1 MSETLEQRIRRHAV
15 ESRDEL
21 VGFYAT
27 DIAELLDNR
36 DADYARMVQ
45 AARDVVTEYNIDGD
59 DYDLEGLHL
68 AMETLAAALP
78 ERPAFDRGGQ
88 IVGILVVVIARVCDI
103 LLL

>member
-45 AARDVVTEYNIDGD
+45 AADNLVVNLPEFLIDEAREIWGNTNANIVTN
-59 DYDLEGLHL
+59 YRN
-68 AMETLAAALP
+68 ALAAALP
-78 ERPAFDRGGQ
+78 EQRTEQ
-88 IVGILVVVIARVCDI
+88 ETK
-103 LLL
+103 